1 MKVRRMM
8 YVFSGMVILAG
19 MVSLF
24 VKGIDYG
31 IDFRGGTELVLSF
44 GDAPDVGEIRE
55 ALRQVGL
62 ERSEIKYFG
71 TAGDVLIRTAEQTEG
86 IADRIK
92 GAIQATFPTKTFEVL
107 KEYRIFPRISEE
119 LRRDAFYAVI
129 ASLVVILVYIAFRFR
144 FIYGVGA
151 VAALFHDVLVA
162 LGIVSLIDGVFTF
175 LNVEITQEVV
185 AAFLTLVG
193 ISVNDTVVIFDR
205 IRENLK
211 IYRSLSLEEVINR
224 SLNDTLS
231 RTIITQGTVL
241 LVLLIL
247 LLFGGEVTRG
257 FAFTLV
263 VGTIAGTYSSIYIAS
278 AVVLDWNLRKVRSQP
293 APR

>member
-1 MKVRRMM
+1 MGVRRTM
-8 YVFSGMVILAG
+8 YALSGAVILAG
-19 MVSLF
+19 LISLF
-24 VKGIDYG
+24 IKGIDYG

-44 GDAPDVGEIRE
+44 DDPPAIGEIRE
-55 ALRQVGL
+55 ALRSIGL

-71 TAGDVLIRTAEQTEG
+71 TAGDVLIRTTEQAEG
-86 IADRIK
+86 ISDRIK
-92 GAIQATFPTKTFEVL
+92 GAVQTAFPAKSFEVL

-119 LRRDAFYAVI
+119 LRRDALYAVV
-129 ASLVVILVYIAFRFR
+129 ASLIVILVYIAFRFK

-151 VAALFHDVLVA
+151 VVALFHDVLVA
-162 LGIVSLIDGVFTF
+162 LGVLSLIDGVFPF

-193 ISVNDTVVIFDR
+193 ISVNDTVVVFDR

-211 IYRSLSLEEVINR
+211 IYRSLSLTEVINR

-257 FAFTLV
+257 FAFTLFI
-263 VGTIAGTYSSIYIAS
+263 GTIAGTHSSIYIAS
-278 AVVLDWNLRKVRSQP
+278 AVVLDWNIRKKSP
-293 APR
+293 A